1 MSAQQPIS
9 ASTSEIIEI
18 LPKHIRGFF
27 FPKITNN
34 LQDIITYFFP
44 LSMVAWMIDEFG
56 SEELRERFVP
66 ELASM
71 QVKWEIFFLN
81 FLDNLVFLLLPCV
94 RGLIFFVVVINK

>member
-18 LPKHIRGFF
+18 LPRHIQGFF
-27 FPKITNN
+27 FPKITNSS
-34 LQDIITYFFP
+34 QDIISYFFFP

-71 QVKWEIFFLN
+71 QVK
-81 FLDNLVFLLLPCV
+81 
-94 RGLIFFVVVINK
+94 

>member
-18 LPKHIRGFF
+18 LPKHIRVFF
-27 FPKITNN
+27 PPKITNSS
-34 LQDIITYFFP
+34 QDIVTYFFP

-71 QVKWEIFFLN
+71 QVK
-81 FLDNLVFLLLPCV
+81 
-94 RGLIFFVVVINK
+94 

>member
-18 LPKHIRGFF
+18 LPKYIRGFF
-27 FPKITNN
+27 SPKITNSS
-34 LQDIITYFFP
+34 QDIITYFFP

-71 QVKWEIFFLN
+71 QVK
-81 FLDNLVFLLLPCV
+81 
-94 RGLIFFVVVINK
+94 